1 MSISAKAQGPFL
13 ATAISNKGTSTV
25 KVGWA
30 GAIEL
35 AAVYT
40 PRQFTKD
47 ESSFLGG
54 SLKIPVWP
62 SKSLNYEGDLFV
74 AFFFTYTGGVLQK
87 PTIER
92 AKSQA
97 FTSTY
102 AFSPE
107 LIWFN
112 KKIGL
117 SIPLEVG
124 YGRSHLIQDFRN
136 QYDVS
141 SNAYFVKKGFYFS
154 TGLRIYLFNAECPY
168 LKGLKIGY

>member
-1 MSISAKAQGPFL
+1 V
-13 ATAISNKGTSTV
+13 ATAISNRGSTTI
-25 KVGWA
+25 KAGWA

-40 PRQFTKD
+40 PQMFTKD
-47 ESSFLGG
+47 KSSFLGG

-62 SKSLNYEGDLFV
+62 SKALNYDGDLFV
-74 AFFFTYTGGVLQK
+74 AFFFTYTGGSIK
-87 PTIER
+87 MPTSSGS
-92 AKSQA
+92 KSQA

-102 AFSPE
+102 ALSPE

-117 SIPLEVG
+117 SIPLEIG
-124 YGRSHLIQDFRN
+124 YGRSHLIQDFRR
-136 QYDVS
+136 QIDPS
-141 SNAYFVKKGFYFS
+141 SNAYFVKKGFFFS
-154 TGLRIYLFNAECPY
+154 TGVRIYLFNAECPY